1 MTSPSDAYI
10 ITTYSGR
17 GLPKEYRNLIY
28 SKWLRSLRYGND
40 LLKMVDSKAFYSY
53 HNALIDDLLLK
64 PDTHVRIAS
73 LEDDTDVVLGFCV
86 ARPDDTE
93 CIIDYVY
100 VNRDMRKQGIGNSLL
115 PVGPSGPAV
124 FTHATKTGMTIAKT
138 KYPTWGYN
146 PYK

>member
-1 MTSPSDAYI
+1 MEKNDAYI

-17 GLPKEYRNLIY
+17 GLPKEYRNMIY

-86 ARPDDTE
+86 CRPAVFAL
-93 CIIDYVY
+93 DYVY
-100 VNRDMRKQGIGNSLL
+100 VNRDMRKQGIGTALA
-115 PVGPSGPAV
+115 PPACDL
-124 FTHATKTGMTIAKT
+124 FTHATKTGLTIAKT
-138 KYPTWGYN
+138 KKWRYN
-146 PYK
+146 PYV